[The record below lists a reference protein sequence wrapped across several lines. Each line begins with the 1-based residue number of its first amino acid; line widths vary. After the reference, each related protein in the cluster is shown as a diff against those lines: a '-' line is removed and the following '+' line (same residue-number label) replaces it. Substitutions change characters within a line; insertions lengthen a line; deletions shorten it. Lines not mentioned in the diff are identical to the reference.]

1 MDFVRVT
8 QEVITEKGVIH
19 AGDVFLVDHR
29 LGGWKIVGGRFD
41 GYFLQDLEIA
51 LVPEFFQMK
60 QELLQRREEV
70 SELMQRADQL
80 LNENIQLHQEL
91 EEVRYAKKVQLP
103 RNVAEALEKAKKW
116 TNGDLELIAWCVPD
130 LNWTK
135 SQESYWSTLRRFG
148 DEKSFFELIDA
159 LRYGYVIESPGDR
172 IQQRLIEVFEKKGG
186 YSKGTAVELADHIV
200 PIILEELDKMERE
213 KAAE

>member
-1 MDFVRVT
+1 MEKVYFVFKNADLQGDRIYLNISSKSKFV
-8 QEVITEKGVIH
+8 
-19 AGDVFLVDHR
+19 DVFGVD
-29 LGGWKIVGGRFD
+29 GWDRVVRF
-41 GYFLQDLEIA
+41 Y
-51 LVPEFFQMK
+51 PEDEYNAVH
-60 QELLQRREEV
+60 QELLQCREEMAK
-70 SELMQRADQL
+70 LMQRADQL
-80 LNENIQLHQEL
+80 LNENIQLQQEL

-103 RNVAEALEKAKKW
+103 RDVAEALEKAKKW

-200 PIILEELDKMERE
+200 PIILEELNKMERE
-213 KAAE
+213 KATE